1 MHLTTRVY
9 AGLDIQ
15 YIQETFSSYS
25 VYTKRARAGKVQDSG
40 IYIYI
45 YIYIP
50 TYSTY
55 MLLLYTHNYGTGV
68 TRVHTRGCHF
78 QPTPD
83 LHGVVRFQCT

>member
-1 MHLTTRVY
+1 MLDWTYSTYKKRFLLIQFTQNEQGRVRCKI
-9 AGLDIQ
+9 L
-15 YIQETFSSYS
+15 
-25 VYTKRARAGKVQDSG
+25 V
-40 IYIYI
+40 YIYI